1 MRPCALLYA
10 ERGVPKSMEHI
21 NNICIFASSSEL
33 LEPKYFALAE
43 ELGHAVARLGAGMVF
58 GGGQRGLMGA
68 VARGVKEEDGRIT
81 GVIPV
86 RLNKPGVA
94 FEGCTEFYETETMHA
109 RKQRMEDLSDAFIAL
124 PGGFGT
130 LEEVLEVI
138 TLRQLGYHDKPII
151 IINLDG
157 FYDPLFE
164 QFERL
169 YAEKFADVAYRAMYA
184 VACGAEEAI
193 AIIQAYVPA
202 DLPDK
207 LQVTEA
213 SV

>member
-1 MRPCALLYA
+1 
-10 ERGVPKSMEHI
+10 MEQI

-33 LEPKYFALAE
+33 IEPKYFVLAE
-43 ELGHAVARLGAGMVF
+43 ELGRAVARMGAGMVF

-68 VARGVKEEDGRIT
+68 VARGVKAEDGRIA
-81 GVIPV
+81 GVIPAK
-86 RLNKPGVA
+86 LNLPGIA
-94 FEGCTEFYETETMHA
+94 YPECTEFYETETMHQ

-138 TLRQLGYHDKPII
+138 TLRQIGYHNKPII
-151 IINLDG
+151 LINLDG
-157 FYDPLFE
+157 FFDPLLE

-169 YAEKFADVAYRAMYA
+169 YAESFSDVVYRSLYA
-184 VACGAEEAI
+184 VVGDAKEAI
-193 AIIQAYVPA
+193 AILTSYVPVK
-202 DLPDK
+202 LPDK
-207 LQVTEA
+207 LQVMEA

>member
-1 MRPCALLYA
+1 
-10 ERGVPKSMEHI
+10 MEQ
-21 NNICIFASSSEL
+21 NNVCIFASSSEL
-33 LEPKYFALAE
+33 LEPKYFALAQ
-43 ELGHAVARLGAGMVF
+43 ELGQAVALSGAGMVF

-68 VARGVKEEDGRIT
+68 VARGVRKECGRII
-81 GVIPV
+81 GVIPE
-86 RLNKPGVA
+86 RLNKPGIA
-94 FEGCTEFYETETMHA
+94 YTECTEIFETQTMHE
-109 RKQRMEDLSDAFIAL
+109 RKQRMEDLAGAFIAL

-138 TLRQLGYHDKPII
+138 TLRQLGYHDKPIV

-157 FYDPLFE
+157 FFDPMLE

-169 YAEKFADVAYRAMYA
+169 YAENFAHVAYRALYA
-184 VACGAEEAI
+184 VANDASEAM
-193 AIIQAYVPA
+193 AFIQSYVPV

-207 LQVTEA
+207 LLATEG

>member
-1 MRPCALLYA
+1 
-10 ERGVPKSMEHI
+10 MEH
-21 NNICIFASSSEL
+21 NNVCIFASSSEL
-33 LEPKYFALAE
+33 LEPKYFTLAE
-43 ELGHAVARLGAGMVF
+43 ELGRAVACSGAGMVF

-68 VARGVKEEDGRIT
+68 MARGVKQENGRII
-81 GVIPV
+81 GVIPE
-86 RLNKPGVA
+86 RLNKPGIA
-94 FEGCTEFYETETMHA
+94 YTECTEFYETQTMHE
-109 RKQRMEDLSDAFIAL
+109 RKQRMEDLADAFIAL

-138 TLRQLGYHDKPII
+138 TLRQLGYHDKPIV

-157 FYDPLFE
+157 FFDPILE

-169 YAEKFADVAYRAMYA
+169 YAENFADVAYRAMYA
-184 VACGAEEAI
+184 VANGAQEAV
-193 AIIQAYVPA
+193 ALLQSYVPA

-207 LQVTEA
+207 LQATEG

>member
-1 MRPCALLYA
+1 
-10 ERGVPKSMEHI
+10 MEHS
-21 NNICIFASSSEL
+21 NVCIFASSSEL

-43 ELGHAVARLGAGMVF
+43 ELGTAVALSGAGMVF

-68 VARGVKEEDGRIT
+68 AARGVKRENGRII
-81 GVIPV
+81 GIMPE
-86 RLNKPGVA
+86 RINKPGVA
-94 FEGCTEFYETETMHA
+94 YPECTEFYETRTMHE
-109 RKQRMEDLSDAFIAL
+109 RKQRMEDLADAFIAL

-138 TLRQLGYHDKPII
+138 TLRQLGYHDKPIV

-157 FYDPLFE
+157 FFDPILE
-164 QFERL
+164 QFERF
-169 YAEKFADVAYRAMYA
+169 YAENFADVAYRAMYA
-184 VACGAEEAI
+184 VANGACEAV
-193 AIIQAYVPA
+193 ALIQSYVPA

-207 LQVTEA
+207 LQATES